1 MKPLKLAAIVLLVA
15 AVLMTGLGGL
25 IDILQHDF
33 SITRE
38 HSWNDGM
45 FLVVLAIALLL
56 L

>member
-1 MKPLKLAAIVLLVA
+1 MKSLKLAAIVLLVV

-25 IDILQHDF
+25 IDIVRNDF
-33 SITRE
+33 RITRE
-38 HSWNDGM
+38 HSWNDGL

>member
-1 MKPLKLAAIVLLVA
+1 MKPLKLAAIVLLFI

-25 IDILQHDF
+25 LDIVQHDF
-33 SITRE
+33 RITRE
-38 HSWNDGM
+38 HSWNDGL